1 MRSQTPEVSATIMV
15 PNDSLEL
22 HHVEIRVN
30 ITHRMRGKLS
40 IVLTAPSGL
49 SK

>member
-1 MRSQTPEVSATIMV
+1 MV
-15 PNDSLEL
+15 PSDSLEL

-30 ITHRMRGKLS
+30 ITHRIRGKLN

-49 SK
+49 SKSF